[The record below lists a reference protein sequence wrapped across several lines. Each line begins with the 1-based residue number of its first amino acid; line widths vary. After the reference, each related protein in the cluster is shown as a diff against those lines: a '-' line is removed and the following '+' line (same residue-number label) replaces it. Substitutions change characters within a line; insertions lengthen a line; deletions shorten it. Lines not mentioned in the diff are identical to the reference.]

1 MKKNKNK
8 IFWNNAK
15 KIIPDGNSFLSKRID
30 LNKNIDWPAYYKK
43 ANGCYVWDLNN
54 KRFTDVGL
62 MGVGTNVLGYNNK
75 EVNNAVKKAINQS
88 NVSSL
93 NCLEEFK
100 LAKELLKLHKWAEMV
115 KFARTGGEA
124 NSLAIRIARSF
135 TNSEKVAVCG
145 YHGWHDWYLAANLK
159 NRNSLNNHLK
169 KELNIDG
176 VAKSLSGSIYS
187 FEFNDFSGMKK
198 LIRKEKIKIIKM
210 EVKRFLEPDPYFLK
224 KVRKFTKENNIVLI
238 FDECTTGFRETIG
251 GIHKKYKINPDI
263 AIFGKA
269 LGNGFAITSVIGKR
283 KIMNA
288 ARRTFVSSTFW
299 SERSGYVAGLK
310 TIEIFKKKK
319 ILNKIKNTGKI
330 IKNNWSRIFE
340 KYNLKYKVIG
350 SNSLPCFRIL
360 SLNEEKFLNKLSN
373 KMLKK
378 NYLFKNFVYVSTAH
392 TRPILKKYFNNLDK
406 SIKEIIDEKK

>member
-8 IFWNNAK
+8 IFWKNAK

-30 LNKNIDWPAYYKK
+30 LNKNIDWPAYYKR
-43 ANGCYVWDLNN
+43 ASGCYVWDLNN

-75 EVNNAVKKAINQS
+75 EVNNAVNKAINQS

-93 NCLEEFK
+93 NCIEEFK
-100 LAKELLKLHKWAEMV
+100 LAKELLKLHKWAQMV

-187 FEFNDFSGMKK
+187 FEFNDFPGMKK
-198 LIRKEKIKIIKM
+198 LIKKEKIKIIKM

-224 KVRKFTKENNIVLI
+224 KVRKFTKENNIILI

-288 ARRTFVSSTFW
+288 ARKTFVSSTFW

-319 ILNKIKNTGKI
+319 VLNKIKNTGKI
-330 IKNNWSRIFE
+330 IKSNWSRIFE
-340 KYNLKYKVIG
+340 KHNLNYKVIG

-360 SLNEEKFLNKLSN
+360 SSNEEKFFNKLSK
-373 KMLKK
+373 KMLEK
-378 NYLFKNFVYVSTAH
+378 NYLFKNFVYVSIAH
-392 TRPILKKYFNNLDK
+392 TKPILKKYFNNLDK